1 MYNSLTINLYITL
14 IIRSIIT
21 IFYIKNISPP
31 TTRRRDIL
39 HYFFKRLAIKD
50 APTTRMIGKRSI
62 TFTNNVLP

>member
-50 APTTRMIGKRSI
+50 ALTTRMTAPILM
-62 TFTNNVLP
+62 NNAYGSTV

>member
-1 MYNSLTINLYITL
+1 MYNSLTINLYFTL

-21 IFYIKNISPP
+21 IFLYKNISPP

-50 APTTRMIGKRSI
+50 APTTRMTAPILM
-62 TFTNNVLP
+62 NNAYGSTV